1 MILDE
6 KTRIEKYIKNRKI
19 FKWDNTVSGIELID
33 RVRLKNVSFTF
44 SKQMKHSKCYLYHMD
59 KLGITERNLEEEFE
73 GKILLVYSHKITSVG
88 RGHKC
93 KWCFGP
99 HEDLLKHIEEA
110 HSKTISN
117 LIELQFQFKLYKE
130 LLRIVRETKYYFS
143 TMFIDSGCQLCDNP
157 VLKGR
162 ELCCS
167 IPTSF
172 RDRARSLH
180 ILGLTA
186 KGLDREYFATPNMG
200 QIILAPK

>member
-1 MILDE
+1 MDE
-6 KTRIEKYIKNRKI
+6 KTRLDKYEANRKV
-19 FKWDNTVSGIELID
+19 FKWENTAPGIKLID
-33 RVRLKNVSFTF
+33 RVRLKNVRFVF
-44 SKQMKHSKCYLYHMD
+44 NKRLRNMKCYLYHMD

-73 GKILLVYSHKITSVG
+73 GKILLIYTNTPKTILTK
-88 RGHKC
+88 RHKC
-93 KWCFGP
+93 PFCFGP
-99 HEDLLKHIEEA
+99 HENLLKHLEEA
-110 HSKTISN
+110 HNKTISN
-117 LIELQFQFKLYKE
+117 LVELQFQFKLYKE

-143 TMFIDSGCQLCDNP
+143 TMFINSGCQLCDNP

>member
-1 MILDE
+1 MDE
-6 KTRIEKYIKNRKI
+6 KTRLDKYEANRKV
-19 FKWDNTVSGIELID
+19 FKWENTAPGIKLID
-33 RVRLKNVSFTF
+33 RVRLKNVRFVF
-44 SKQMKHSKCYLYHMD
+44 NKRLRNMKCYLYHMD

-143 TMFIDSGCQLCDNP
+143 TMFINSGCQLCDNP